1 MGRPALISRGAVL
14 AAALAVADQEGLEGV
29 TMLAVARLL
38 GVTPM
43 ALYRHVGG
51 KDDLLDGLVEVLV
64 DDLAAAAPGSGAPGL
79 RGGVEAFAAAA
90 ASLAKRHPAVCTLL
104 LTRPVNTPS
113 ARARREEVHG
123 LLRGFGV
130 AGEQV
135 VMAERLLTSTVLAL
149 AAGQAAGRFSVP
161 LTDADLRAAVDFIV
175 AGIGA
180 FLPDRARTGAAQ

>member
-14 AAALAVADQEGLEGV
+14 AAALAVADEEGLDGV
-29 TMLAVARLL
+29 TMPAVARRLE
-38 GVTPM
+38 VTPM

-51 KDDLLDGLVEVLV
+51 KDDLLDGLVELLV
-64 DDLAAAAPGSGAPGL
+64 DDLAAAALGSGAAGL
-79 RGGVEAFAAAA
+79 RGGVEAFVAAAA
-90 ASLAKRHPAVCTLL
+90 RFAKRHPAVCTLL

-130 AGEQV
+130 AGERV

-161 LTDADLRAAVDFIV
+161 LTSTDRQTAVDFIV

-180 FLPDRARTGAAQ
+180 FLPDPAGVEATR